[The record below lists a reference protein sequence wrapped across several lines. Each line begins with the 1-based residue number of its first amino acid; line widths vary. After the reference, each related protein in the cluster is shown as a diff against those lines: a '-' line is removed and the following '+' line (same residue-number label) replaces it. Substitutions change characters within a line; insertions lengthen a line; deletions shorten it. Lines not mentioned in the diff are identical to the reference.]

1 MSEPV
6 KDSIAGQIAGRI
18 TGSELEVMKLLWCA
32 EDALPITEIRETLQR
47 LKGWEPATIKT
58 LVSRL
63 VGKGALRQEKRNVY
77 YYSPLI
83 GEQAYNAWAT
93 DDLIHRLYNGSA
105 RDLVAA
111 LVHSDGLTKQDLEEL
126 QNMFIVED

>member
-18 TGSELEVMKLLWCA
+18 TGSELEVMKLLWRA

-47 LKGWEPATIKT
+47 QKGWEPATIKT

-83 GEQAYNAWAT
+83 GEQEYDRRA
-93 DDLIHRLYNGSA
+93 G
-105 RDLVAA
+105 V
-111 LVHSDGLTKQDLEEL
+111 
-126 QNMFIVED
+126 